1 MYQSAFSNDQY
12 DYGMAMGTLLFVVV
26 LTRRSEQRPGHYQ
39 GRAASW
45 LSLFSPS
52 TPLHNLAQRRVCGG
66 AQGVGLEPTTG
77 RLLSLRSCSID
88 ELAVTG
94 QRGTLAWLA
103 SVR

>member
-52 TPLHNLAQRRVCGG
+52 TPYITSPNGVCV
-66 AQGVGLEPTTG
+66 AE
-77 RLLSLRSCSID
+77 LRGWDSNPRPAD
-88 ELAVTG
+88 Y
-94 QRGTLAWLA
+94 
-103 SVR
+103 